1 MANNLSHWSGKRLHF
16 IGVGG
21 AGMSGLARIA
31 LSHGITVTGSDAK
44 DSTVLSALQ
53 ALGAQV
59 WSEHKASQVEGADFI
74 VYSTAIGAANVELI
88 RAQELQIP
96 LLTRAQALAT
106 LMSQDRSIAVAG
118 THGKTTTS
126 SMLTVALQSCGLDPS
141 FAIGGTLTSSGSN
154 AHKGTGKLFVA
165 EADESDGSFI
175 EYHPN
180 AAIVTNIEH
189 DHVDFFA
196 KPEDVTNAFNS
207 FAATISQDGILVY
220 CADDAGS
227 VALGRDSKLRED
239 ITAISYGTTE
249 GSDLYIDSINL
260 LAMGSTAR
268 ALWKGRLIGTLSLQ
282 VPGLHNVLN
291 AAAALAMG
299 LALGA
304 PAAELLAGLASFH
317 GAGRRFELK
326 GTVHGI
332 RVIDDYG
339 HHPTEITVTLNAAK
353 RYAGDGRVLAIFQP
367 HRYSRTQ
374 AFMKEFSTALD
385 IAHEVILLEIYA
397 ASEKPI
403 PGVSAAQIASA
414 MEHGQFIPNFI
425 EASDWVIDNAKPG
438 DVILTLGA
446 GDVNSLAP
454 IICDGLARRFNSPA

>member
-1 MANNLSHWSGKRLHF
+1 MAKDLSQWSGKRLHF
-16 IGVGG
+16 IGIGG

-59 WSEHKASQVEGADFI
+59 WPEHKSSQVDGADFI
-74 VYSTAIGAANVELI
+74 VFSTAIGASNVELI
-88 RAQELQIP
+88 RAQEQQIP

-154 AHKGTGKLFVA
+154 AHKGTGDLFVA

-175 EYHPN
+175 EYHPS

-220 CADDAGS
+220 CADDGGS
-227 VALGRDSKLRED
+227 AALGRGSNLRED

-291 AAAALAMG
+291 AGAALAMG

-385 IAHEVILLEIYA
+385 IADEVILLEVYA

-403 PGVSAAQIASA
+403 PGVSAEQIASA
-414 MEHGQFIPNFI
+414 MQNGQFIPNFI

-454 IICDGLARRFNSPA
+454 IICDGLARRFNTPA

>member
-1 MANNLSHWSGKRLHF
+1 MANDLSKWSGKRLHF
-16 IGVGG
+16 IGIGG

-59 WSEHKASQVEGADFI
+59 WPEHKASRVDGADFI
-74 VYSTAIGAANVELI
+74 VYSTAIGASNVELT
-88 RAQELQIP
+88 RAKELQIP

-154 AHKGTGKLFVA
+154 AHKGTGDLFVA

-175 EYHPN
+175 EYHPS

-196 KPEDVTNAFNS
+196 KPEDVTNAFNA
-207 FAATISQDGILVY
+207 FAATISKDGILVY

-227 VALGRDSKLRED
+227 SALGSGSTLRED
-239 ITAISYGTTE
+239 ITVISYGTTE

-291 AAAALAMG
+291 AGAALAMG

-304 PAAELLAGLASFH
+304 PAADLLAGLASFH

-326 GTVHGI
+326 ATVHGI

-385 IAHEVILLEIYA
+385 IADEVVLLEIYA

-403 PGVSAAQIASA
+403 PGVSAAQIAGS
-414 MEHGQFIPNFI
+414 MQHGKFIPNFI

-454 IICDGLARRFNSPA
+454 IICDGLARRFNSPV

>member
-1 MANNLSHWSGKRLHF
+1 MPNKDRALNNWIGKRLHF
-16 IGVGG
+16 IGIGG

-53 ALGAQV
+53 ALGAEVHAAHRGEQV
-59 WSEHKASQVEGADFI
+59 DGADF
-74 VYSTAIGAANVELI
+74 VVFSTAISATNVELI
-88 RAQELQIP
+88 RARELNLPI
-96 LLTRAQALAT
+96 LTRAQALAT
-106 LMSQDRSIAVAG
+106 LMSDSRSVAVAG

-126 SMLTVALQSCGLDPS
+126 SMLTVALQACGLDPS

-154 AHKGTGKLFVA
+154 AHRGTGDLFIA

-180 AAIVTNIEH
+180 AAIVTNVEH

-196 KPEDVTNAFNS
+196 TAADVTKAFS
-207 FAATISQDGILVY
+207 EFADSISRDGFLVY

-227 VALGRDSKLRED
+227 SRLATTVTEIK
-239 ITAISYGTTE
+239 TISYGTTE
-249 GSDLYIDSINL
+249 GSDLFIDSVNL
-260 LAMGSTAR
+260 LPMGSTSR
-268 ALWKGRLIGTLSLQ
+268 VIWNGRTIGTMSLQ

-291 AAAALAMG
+291 AGAALAMA

-304 PAAELLAGLASFH
+304 PAAEALNGLASFH
-317 GAGRRFELK
+317 GTGRRFELK
-326 GTVHGI
+326 ATVHGI

-339 HHPTEITVTLNAAK
+339 HHPTEIDVTLTASK
-353 RYAGDGRVLAIFQP
+353 RYDGDGRVLVVFQP

-374 AFMKEFSTALD
+374 AFMNEFARALS
-385 IAHEVILLEIYA
+385 IADEVVLLEIYA
-397 ASEKPI
+397 ASEAPI
-403 PGVSAAQIASA
+403 TGVTSETIAVQ
-414 MEHGQFIPNFI
+414 MEHGRFIPNFL

-438 DVILTLGA
+438 DVIITLGA

-454 IICDGLARRFNSPA
+454 IISDGLARRFN

>member
-1 MANNLSHWSGKRLHF
+1 VPIDIANWSGKRLHF
-16 IGVGG
+16 IGIGG

-44 DSTVLSALQ
+44 DSSVLSALQ

-59 WSEHKASQVEGADFI
+59 WPEHNSNQVDGADFI
-74 VYSTAIGAANVELI
+74 IYSTAISSTNVEI
-88 RAQELQIP
+88 VRAQELQIP

-106 LMSQDRSIAVAG
+106 LMSQSRSIAVAG

-154 AHKGTGKLFVA
+154 AHKGTGNFFVA
-165 EADESDGSFI
+165 EADESDGSFV
-175 EYHPN
+175 EYHPY

-189 DHVDFFA
+189 DHVDYFRT
-196 KPEDVTNAFNS
+196 PEDVTLAFS
-207 FAATISQDGILVY
+207 EFAQTIASQGVLVY
-220 CADDAGS
+220 CADDPGS
-227 VALGRDSKLRED
+227 SKLAKSPVIRSD
-239 ITAISYGTTE
+239 LNLISYGTVE
-249 GSDLYIDSINL
+249 GSDLYIDSVNL
-260 LAMGSTAR
+260 LAMGSSAR
-268 ALWKGRLIGTLSLQ
+268 ILWKGRLVGNLTLQ
-282 VPGLHNVLN
+282 VPGMHNVLN
-291 AAAALAMG
+291 AGAALAMG

-304 PAAELLAGLASFH
+304 PAAELLTGLATFH

-326 GTVHGI
+326 ATVHGI

-339 HHPTEITVTLNAAK
+339 HHPTEITVTLTAAK

-374 AFMKEFSTALD
+374 AFMADFSKALD
-385 IAHEVILLEIYA
+385 IADEVIILEIYA

-403 PGVSAAQIASA
+403 PGVSAEQIAKQ
-414 MEHGQFIPNFI
+414 MKHGRFIPNFI
-425 EASDWVIDNAKPG
+425 EASDWVIENAKPG
-438 DVILTLGA
+438 DVIMTLGA

-454 IICDGLARRFNSPA
+454 IICDGLTRRFS